1 MTKKLM
7 SLLLVFMATMMSSR
21 AADVVVDQDGPFQP
35 TWESTAQWEC
45 PEWFK
50 DAKFGIWAH
59 WGPQCQAE
67 DGDWYARFMYYSGTG
82 QYNWHVSHFGNP
94 SVYGLKELCRDWTAS
109 QWDPE
114 ELVALYKSVG
124 ARYFMTLGN
133 HHDNFDLWNSPY
145 QEWNSV
151 NIGPK
156 RDIVKGWSDAC
167 KNNGLPLGVSMH
179 ASHAWTWLEPSQS
192 FDGNLTKADGVG
204 TWWEGYDPQEL
215 YAQKHDHSS
224 GWASSG
230 TIHSQWA
237 WGNGASLPS
246 EAYKMKFQ
254 NRVLQCINDYQPDML
269 YFDDTVLPFYGCDE
283 SIGLNILTHY
293 YNKSAAQHDG
303 QQQVVTMGKILND
316 AQKESLLWDVERGI
330 PDRPQ
335 AKYWQTCTCI
345 GDWHYNINN
354 TNYKSAEQVVSMLVD
369 IVSKNGNLLL
379 SVPIRGN
386 GTIDNKERNVLAGI
400 KAWMDINSES
410 IYGTRVWKTFGE
422 GPLAEAVNPISEQ
435 GFNEKND
442 YSAKDVR
449 YVQKDDKVYA
459 TIMRWPAAGAFTF
472 KAFSVMAE
480 SYSGKVKDVELLG
493 YGDVTFSQD
502 AGGLTVDIP
511 ANHINSIAP
520 VMRITFEEGE
530 QSAGELLAQAI
541 SETETVCAV
550 LELDCSD
557 INTGKYGSSA
567 LAVLKEAL
575 AQAKTVDGTD
585 EEAASAALTALR
597 EAYQDFMNKGRNEGG
612 VFNRTVD
619 ENLTAA
625 VLVEAENFSG
635 TLGGRYGKLANWISE
650 NYSINKGGDG
660 VRNGLDNY
668 GNKRGISIGVW
679 DDRSSNQGDISN
691 ARIYRK
697 VHLDEGVYYFGA
709 AYNSLYGCNNKAWQ
723 FVSKELLST
732 DDIPDK
738 SLACYQV
745 NTAKE
750 GSELYGLY
758 VEITEAGDYF
768 LGWQADMNNGS
779 EQQEFRAIKVA
790 FYSLAEEDLR
800 PVRQKLAEG
809 GWEKVD
815 AISAD
820 MNFDEYYFAFV
831 EHNAELSVVARA
843 HDDNGKNWGN
853 VYVMSY
859 DKSGNPC
866 KNPTDAWMIEAFDAD
881 GKPAVGSGATKWI
894 LTCVA
899 EQNRQFRTEGWS
911 KVVWQT
917 YSDFGG
923 SKGDND
929 SNRSLAFLM
938 PEYDGEKGWALKNVT
953 SAAYVGA
960 WENVVED
967 GQEFAA
973 NKTESAAAHMDIY
986 RILRTDWMKQY
997 DKPEKAT
1004 ETNPLNISYLINNP
1018 SFERYDEQAKPIAWV
1033 SEGEGVIEKG
1043 YLSGCDNKLYMN
1055 NWQGSG
1061 RLSDRSVSQTVHN
1074 LPAGKYRL
1082 TAYSMCDGDGALL
1095 FAGEKNAEMKHD
1107 GNADTSLDF
1116 ELTETT
1122 DLTIGVRLKD
1132 YSSNNFKFDNI
1143 RLYYLGGYEDPTA
1156 IGGVPAAPAA
1166 SSAPAAYYTLSGLRL
1181 LKAPTSGIYIEVKN
1195 GQSRKITR

>member
-1 MTKKLM
+1 MKKTMMTM
-7 SLLLVFMATMMSSR
+7 LLFMATLFTY
-21 AADVVVDQDGPFQP
+21 AQQGDVEIKTGAFSNNWQ
-35 TWESTAQWEC
+35 SLSAWEC

-67 DGDWYARFMYYSGTG
+67 DGDWYARFMYYKNTG
-82 QYNWHVSHFGNP
+82 QYNWNVSHFGNP

-133 HHDNFDLWNSPY
+133 HHDNFDLWDSPY

-179 ASHAWTWLEPSQS
+179 ASHAWTWLEPSTE
-192 FDGNLTKADGVG
+192 FDGSLTKEDGIG
-204 TWWEGYDPQEL
+204 QWWEGYDPQEL
-215 YAQKHDHSS
+215 YAQGHPHST
-224 GWASSG
+224 GWTESG

-237 WGNGASLPS
+237 WGNGATLPT
-246 EAYKMKFQ
+246 EAYKKKFQ
-254 NRVLQCINDYQPDML
+254 NRVLQCINDYKPDML

-283 SIGLNILTHY
+283 SIGLNILQHY
-293 YNKSAAQHDG
+293 YNSSAEQHGG

-316 AQKESLLWDVERGI
+316 SQKEALLWDVERGI

-354 TNYKSAEQVVSMLVD
+354 TNYKSAELVVSMLVD

-379 SVPIRGN
+379 SIPIRGN
-386 GTIDNKERNVLAGI
+386 GTIDDKERNVLAGI
-400 KAWMDINSES
+400 KAWMDVNSES
-410 IYGTRVWKTFGE
+410 IYGTRPWKSFGE

-449 YVQKDDKVYA
+449 YVEKDGKVYA
-459 TIMRWPAAGAFTF
+459 TIMRWPAAGGFTF

-480 SYSGKVKDVELLG
+480 SYSGKVKDVKLLG
-493 YGDVTFSQD
+493 YGNVTFSQN
-502 AGGLTVDIP
+502 AGGLTVEIP
-511 ANHINSIAP
+511 SNHANSIAP
-520 VMRITFEEGE
+520 VFSVTFEEGE
-530 QSAGELLAQAI
+530 QSSSELLAQAI
-541 SETETVCAV
+541 NETETMCTA
-550 LELDCSD
+550 LEDDCSD
-557 INTGKYGSSA
+557 FSTGKYSSTA

-575 AQAKTVDGTD
+575 VQAKTVDASD

-597 EAYQDFMNKGRNEGG
+597 EAYQEFMDKGRSEGG
-612 VFNRTVD
+612 LFNRTID
-619 ENLTAA
+619 ENLTSD

-635 TLGGRYGKLANWISE
+635 TLGGRYGKLDNWISE
-650 NYSINKGGDG
+650 NYSINKGSDG

-697 VHLDEGVYYFGA
+697 VHLDEGIYYFGA

-723 FVSKELLST
+723 FVSRELLSS
-732 DDIPDK
+732 DDLPDK

-750 GSELYGLY
+750 GSDLYGLY
-758 VEITEAGDYF
+758 VEIKEAGDYY
-768 LGWQADMNNGS
+768 LGWQADMNNGGT
-779 EQQEFRAIKVA
+779 QQEFRAIKVA

-800 PVRQKLAEG
+800 PVRQKLVEG
-809 GWEKVD
+809 GWEQID
-815 AISAD
+815 AIAGD

-831 EHNAELSVVARA
+831 EHNAELPIVARA
-843 HDDNGKNWGN
+843 HADNGKNWGN
-853 VYVMSY
+853 VYVMAY

-866 KNPTDAWMIEAFDAD
+866 KNPSDTWMIEAFDGN
-881 GKPAVGSGATKWI
+881 GKPAVGSGATNWI

-911 KVVWQT
+911 KTVWQT

-923 SKGDND
+923 SAGDND
-929 SNRSLAFLM
+929 SKRTLAFVV
-938 PEYDGEKGWALKNVT
+938 PNYDVEKGWTLKNVT

-960 WENVVED
+960 WDNVVED

-973 NKTESAAAHMDIY
+973 NKSESAAAHMDIY

-997 DKPEKAT
+997 DKLEKAT
-1004 ETNPLNISYLINNP
+1004 EANPVNISYLINNP

-1061 RLSDRSVSQTVHN
+1061 QLSDRSVSQTIYN

-1082 TAYSMCDGDGALL
+1082 TAYSVCNADGALL
-1095 FAGEKNAEMKHD
+1095 FADDNTAEMKHD
-1107 GNADTSLDF
+1107 GNADTSLNF
-1116 ELTETT
+1116 ELTEKTN
-1122 DLTIGVRLKD
+1122 LTIGVRLAG
-1132 YSSNNFKFDNI
+1132 YNSNNFKFDNI
-1143 RLYYLGGYEDPTA
+1143 RLYYLGGYEAPTA
-1156 IGGVPAAPAA
+1156 IGDATAAPAA
-1166 SSAPAAYYTLSGLRL
+1166 SSDPAAYYTISGLRL
-1181 LKAPTSGIYIEVKN
+1181 LKAPASGIYIEVKN
-1195 GQSRKITR
+1195 GNSRKVTQ

>member
-1 MTKKLM
+1 MKKTLF
-7 SLLLVFMATMMSSR
+7 LLLLATLLLTNVR
-21 AADVVVDQDGPFQP
+21 AENVAVKQDGPFEA
-35 TWESTAQWEC
+35 TWESASQWEC

-67 DGDWYARFMYYSGTG
+67 DGDWYARFMYYQGSG

-94 SVYGLKELCRDWTAS
+94 AVYGLKELIRDWTAT

-133 HHDNFDLWNSPY
+133 HHDNFDLWDSPY

-151 NIGPK
+151 NLGPK

-167 KNNGLPLGVSMH
+167 KKNGLPLGVSMH
-179 ASHAWTWLEPSQS
+179 ASHAWTWLEPSTN
-192 FDGNLTKADGVG
+192 FDGNLTKADGAG
-204 TWWEGYDPQEL
+204 KWWEGYDPQEL
-215 YAQKHDHSS
+215 YAQNHPHST
-224 GWASSG
+224 GWQSSG

-237 WGNGASLPS
+237 WGNGAALPS
-246 EAYKMKFQ
+246 EAYKTKFQ
-254 NRVLQCINDYQPDML
+254 NRVLQCINDYAPDML

-283 SIGLNILTHY
+283 SIGLNILQHY
-293 YNKSAAQHDG
+293 YNTSAAQHDG
-303 QQQVVTMGKILND
+303 QQQVVPMGKILND
-316 AQKESLLWDVERGI
+316 DQKEALLWDVERGI

-386 GTIDNKERNVLAGI
+386 GTIDQKERNVLAGI
-400 KAWMDINSES
+400 KAWMDVNSES
-410 IYGTRVWKTFGE
+410 IYGTRPWKTFGE
-422 GPLAEAVNPISEQ
+422 GPLAEAVNPINAQ
-435 GFNEKND
+435 GFNEGNN
-442 YSAKDVR
+442 YSNKDVR
-449 YVQKDDKVYA
+449 YVQKDGKVYA
-459 TIMRWPAAGAFTF
+459 TVMRWPAAGAFTF

-480 SYSGKVKDVELLG
+480 SYSGKVKEVELLG
-493 YGDVTFSQD
+493 HGSVTFSQD

-511 ANHINSIAP
+511 GEHSNSIAP
-520 VMRITFEEGE
+520 VMRITFDDEL
-530 QSAGELLAQAI
+530 QSISELLAQAI
-541 SETETVCAV
+541 EETEAVCAA
-550 LELDCSD
+550 LEQECSD
-557 INTGKYGSSA
+557 INTGKYSTTA
-567 LAVLKEAL
+567 LAALKEAL
-575 AQAKTVDGTD
+575 AQAKAADPAD
-585 EEAASAALTALR
+585 EDAASAALSSLR
-597 EAYQDFMNKGRNEGG
+597 EAYQDFMSKGVNEGG

-619 ENLTAA
+619 ENLTAD
-625 VLVEAENFSG
+625 VLIEAENFSG
-635 TLGGRYGKLANWISE
+635 TLGGRYGKLDNWISE
-650 NYSINKGGDG
+650 NYSIDKGSEG

-679 DDRSSNQGDISN
+679 DDRDANEGDISN

-697 VHLDEGVYYFGA
+697 VHLDKGIYYFGA

-723 FVSKELLST
+723 FVSRELLTT
-732 DDIPDK
+732 DDIPEK

-758 VEITEAGDYF
+758 VEIEEAGDYF
-768 LGWQADMNNGS
+768 LGWQADMNNGGT
-779 EQQEFRAIKVA
+779 QQEFRAVKTV
-790 FYSLAEEDLR
+790 FYSVAEEDLR
-800 PVRQKLAEG
+800 PVREKLAEG
-809 GWEKVD
+809 GWEKMDVTP
-815 AISAD
+815 AD
-820 MNFDEYYFAFV
+820 LNFDEYYFAFV
-831 EHNAELSVVARA
+831 EHNEELPVVARP

-853 VYVMSY
+853 VYVMAY
-859 DKSGNPC
+859 DKNGNPC
-866 KNPTDAWMIEAFDAD
+866 KNPCDAWIIEAFDAD
-881 GKPAVGSGATKWI
+881 GKPAAGSGATQWI
-894 LTCVA
+894 VTSVA

-911 KVVWQT
+911 KTVWQT

-929 SNRSLAFLM
+929 SQRRLAYVV
-938 PEYDGEKGWALKNVT
+938 PAYDEEKGWTLKNVT
-953 SAAYVGA
+953 SGAWVGA
-960 WENVVED
+960 WDNVVED

-973 NKTESAAAHMDIY
+973 NKTESTAAHLEIY
-986 RILRTDWMKQY
+986 RILRTDWMKRY
-997 DKPEKAT
+997 DKLEKAT
-1004 ETNPLNISYLINNP
+1004 ETNPVNITYLINNP

-1055 NWQGSG
+1055 NWQSSG
-1061 RLSDRSVSQTVHN
+1061 RLSDRSVSQTVYN

-1082 TAYSMCDGDGALL
+1082 TAYSMCGADGALL
-1095 FAGEKNAEMKHD
+1095 FAGDKTAEMKHE

-1116 ELTETT
+1116 DLTEKTN
-1122 DLTIGVRLKD
+1122 LTLGVRLAN
-1132 YSSNNFKFDNI
+1132 YGGNNFKFDNI
-1143 RLYYLGGYEDPTA
+1143 RLFYLGDN
-1156 IGGVPAAPAA
+1156 GVPDAVGELPAGTQQT
-1166 SSAPAAYYTLSGLRL
+1166 SAPAAYYTISGLRL
-1181 LKAPTSGIYIEVKN
+1181 PKAPANGTYIEVKD
-1195 GQSRKITR
+1195 GKSRKLSR